1 MKKWFRYIC
10 YYYVLF
16 SFLLKLN
23 SHHLYTFTSLW
34 QQTLKRNY
42 RASHNCYSV
51 KNMLKLL
58 AFKWRVIAWDRIIRG
73 HVNPV
78 ICLSSNSPCNFD
90 FARKSVPFPSKDI
103 IIIAVFFSVFFSES
117 YHLFLSFAF
126 FALIKL

>member
-1 MKKWFRYIC
+1 MKKWFRCIC

-51 KNMLKLL
+51 KNVLKLL
-58 AFKWRVIAWDRIIRG
+58 AFKWRVIAWERIIRG

-103 IIIAVFFSVFFSES
+103 IIIALFFSVFFSES
-117 YHLFLSFAF
+117 YHLFFPFAF

>member
-1 MKKWFRYIC
+1 MKKWFRCIC

-51 KNMLKLL
+51 KNVLKLL
-58 AFKWRVIAWDRIIRG
+58 AFKWRVITWDRIIRG

-103 IIIAVFFSVFFSES
+103 IIIALFFSVFFSKS
-117 YHLFLSFAF
+117 YHLFFSFAF

>member
-1 MKKWFRYIC
+1 MKKWFRCIC

-51 KNMLKLL
+51 KNVLKLL

-103 IIIAVFFSVFFSES
+103 IIIALFFSVFISES
-117 YHLFLSFAF
+117 YHLFVSFAF